1 MQSKNSTSKN
11 DVNPRSAPEM
21 DSSVTSPSTTLRIC
35 NWEDYQHYKYRRPV
49 WIKLYRQLIDNYD
62 FTRLSDAN
70 KWLFIGLLLLAAETD
85 NLIPDDLKWIQRR
98 LFITSKIDL
107 NSLINIQLVERVQLN
122 SVDASR
128 LKAKRP
134 HLSSKSL
141 ANGNQNALP
150 EAEGRAKEQKPEDR
164 EAEEEERK
172 LHAQAV
178 DQLSVFPIATIQQF
192 LSETKPENKHRNG
205 GLAVRLLR
213 TGEDDHK
220 IRAWLLKK
228 EEAQE
233 QELQREAKARDEEIV
248 HALEIAHEL
257 IRKNGPRDHFEHMF
271 LDASLGTLEPV
282 AKQLSNR
289 AKLDLFDQDIVDT
302 VRALKSFQPSA
313 NGKEHA

>member
-1 MQSKNSTSKN
+1 MHSKNSTSKN
-11 DVNPRSAPEM
+11 DVNPHSAPEM

-49 WIKLYRQLIDNYD
+49 WIKLYRQLLDNYD

-70 KWLFIGLLLLAAETD
+70 KWLFIGLLLLAAETE

-98 LFITSKIDL
+98 LFITGKIDL
-107 NSLINIQLVERVQLN
+107 NSLINIQLVERVQLD

-134 HLSSKSL
+134 HPSGKSL
-141 ANGNQNALP
+141 ANGDQNALP
-150 EAEGRAKEQKPEDR
+150 EAEGRAKEQKPEAR
-164 EAEEEERK
+164 EAEEEARK
-172 LHAQAV
+172 LHAQSAAA
-178 DQLSVFPIATIQQF
+178 DQFSAFPIATIQQF
-192 LSETKPENKHRNG
+192 LSETKPDNKLRNG

-220 IRAWLLKK
+220 IRAWLLEK

-233 QELQREAKARDEEIV
+233 QEAQREAKAKDEEIV

-271 LDASLGTLEPV
+271 LDASLGTLEPI

-302 VRALKSFQPSA
+302 VRALKSF
-313 NGKEHA
+313 